1 MVRLVSGGVLV
12 HQAATFFVALLALA
26 PLASAADSA
35 LLDLVMPDAKVVFG
49 ANVSRILASPLGK
62 NFTGKEPRVGAA
74 LAGFAAATGFNLTR
88 DLEEILVATT
98 GQPKDAPTLVV
109 LRGIFD
115 KDRVRAFAKNN
126 GATVSTYN
134 GLEIYTGARNMGT
147 EKVSGAFAV
156 IGQSIVVGGQLEPV
170 KAAIRNRNQ
179 GPRISADLGRKIAAL
194 SENYDVWAVSLAPA
208 SGLTSRFDDSKP
220 DVASEMLKA
229 IEQFSGGLKFGDGFE
244 FAAEILSHT
253 QRDAEKLG
261 GGLQTVVALLQNDP
275 RTKCPDCLKISVEDA
290 TVHVSLIVPASVI
303 QQNLQARNQLR
314 VVAPPNTD
322 IVIQSSPGD
331 MGTVKLAKP

>member
-1 MVRLVSGGVLV
+1 M
-12 HQAATFFVALLALA
+12 HQAATFLAVLLTLA
-26 PLASAADSA
+26 PLANAADSA
-35 LLDLVMPDAKVVFG
+35 LIDLVMPDAKVVFG

-62 NFTGKEPRVGAA
+62 SFTTGKESQAGAA
-74 LAGFAAATGFNLTR
+74 LAGFTAATGFNLAR

-98 GQPKDAPTLVV
+98 GGPKNAPTLVV

-147 EKVSGAFAV
+147 ENVSGAFAV
-156 IGQSIVVGGQLEPV
+156 IDQSIAVGGPLEQV
-170 KAAIRNRNQ
+170 RAAIRGRGQ
-179 GPRISADLGRKIAAL
+179 GAKISADLRRKIAAL
-194 SENYDVWAVSLAPA
+194 SENYDIWAVSLAPA
-208 SGLTSRFDDSKP
+208 SGLASRFNDSKA
-220 DVASEMLKA
+220 DMTAEMLKA

-244 FAAEILSHT
+244 IAAEILSHT
-253 QRDAEKLG
+253 ERDAEKLG
-261 GGLQTVVALLQNDP
+261 GGLQTLVALLQSDP
-275 RTKCPDCLKISVEDA
+275 RTKCPDCLKVRVEDA

-303 QQNLQARNQLR
+303 QQNLQARNQPR

-331 MGTVKLAKP
+331 MGTVKLAQP

>member
-1 MVRLVSGGVLV
+1 M
-12 HQAATFFVALLALA
+12 HQAATFFAALLALA

-62 NFTGKEPRVGAA
+62 NFTGKEPQVGAA

-98 GQPKDAPTLVV
+98 GGPKDAPTLVV

-126 GATVSTYN
+126 GASVSTYN
-134 GLEIYTGARNMGT
+134 GMEIYTGARNMGT
-147 EKVSGAFAV
+147 EKVAGAFAV
-156 IGQSIVVGGQLEPV
+156 IGQSIALGGQLESV

-194 SENYDVWAVSLAPA
+194 SENYDAWFVSIVPA
-208 SGLTSRFDDSKP
+208 SGLASRLDDSKN
-220 DVASEMLKA
+220 AATAEMLKA
-229 IEQFSGGLKFGDGFE
+229 IEQLSGGVKFADGLE

-253 QRDAEKLG
+253 QRDAERLG
-261 GGLQTVVALLQNDP
+261 GGLQTIAAVLQSNP
-275 RTKCPDCLKISVEDA
+275 STKCPDCLKIRVEDA

-303 QQNLQARNQLR
+303 QQNLQARNQPR
-314 VVAPPNTD
+314 VVAPPPNTD

-331 MGTVKLAKP
+331 MGTVKLAQP

>member
-1 MVRLVSGGVLV
+1 V
-12 HQAATFFVALLALA
+12 HQAATFFAVLLALA

-35 LLDLVMPDAKVVFG
+35 LLDLIMPDAKVVFG

-62 NFTGKEPRVGAA
+62 NFTGKEPQVGAA
-74 LAGFAAATGFNLTR
+74 LAGFAAATGFNLAR

-98 GQPKDAPTLVV
+98 GGPKDAPTLVV

-115 KDRVRAFAKNN
+115 KERVRAFAKSN
-126 GATVSTYN
+126 GAAVSTYN

-156 IGQSIVVGGQLEPV
+156 IDQSIVIGGPLEQV
-170 KAAIRNRNQ
+170 RAAIRGRSQ
-179 GPRISADLGRKIAAL
+179 GAKISADLSRKIAVL
-194 SENYDVWAVSLAPA
+194 SENYDAWFVSIVPA
-208 SGLTSRFDDSKP
+208 SGLASRLDDSKT
-220 DVASEMLKA
+220 AATAEMLKS
-229 IEQFSGGLKFGDGFE
+229 IEQLSGGVKFAEGLE

-253 QRDAEKLG
+253 RRDAERLG
-261 GGLQTVVALLQNDP
+261 GGLQTIAAVLQNNP
-275 RTKCPDCLKISVEDA
+275 STKCPDCLKIRIEDA

-303 QQNLQARNQLR
+303 QQNLQARNQPR
-314 VVAPPNTD
+314 VVTPPNTD

-331 MGTVKLAKP
+331 MGTVKLAQP